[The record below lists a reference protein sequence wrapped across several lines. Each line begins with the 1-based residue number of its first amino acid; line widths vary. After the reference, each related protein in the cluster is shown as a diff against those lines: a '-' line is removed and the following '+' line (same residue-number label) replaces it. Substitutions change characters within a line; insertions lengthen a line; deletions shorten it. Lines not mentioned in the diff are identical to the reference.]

1 MLLIRFTE
9 RVAKGIRTAPRDSL
23 IAASSWKNTTVRGFG
38 FHKAMDNSGAILGPL
53 TAFAILSIFPADY
66 RRLFIFAAIP
76 GFLRLTSVI
85 LFVKGA
91 KEDTV
96 QRLGKISPE
105 DFSKKYYIFL
115 GVVFIFTLG
124 NFTDALL
131 LVKANDIEI

>member
-9 RVAKGIRTAPRDSL
+9 RVAKGIRTAPRNSL
-23 IAASSWKNTTVRGFG
+23 IAASSGKNTTGRGFG

-96 QRLGKISPE
+96 QGWV
-105 DFSKKYYIFL
+105 KYHLKTFQKNTT
-115 GVVFIFTLG
+115 F
-124 NFTDALL
+124 L
-131 LVKANDIEI
+131 LV